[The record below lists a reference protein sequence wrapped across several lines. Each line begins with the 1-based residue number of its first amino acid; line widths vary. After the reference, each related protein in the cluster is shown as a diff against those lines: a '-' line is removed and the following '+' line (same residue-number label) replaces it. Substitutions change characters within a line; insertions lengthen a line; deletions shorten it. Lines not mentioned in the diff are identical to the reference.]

1 MINNLN
7 WGGIGTGS
15 TVSQASQTITLTFS

>member
-7 WGGIGTGS
+7 WGGVNGS
-15 TVSQASQTITLTFS
+15 TVSSPTQTITLTFS